1 MPLFDPTNV
10 PSAEEVNE
18 AHINSDVDKS
28 RLSQHHTLGT
38 SPTQASP
45 GNHNHDGVTSVK
57 INVNDLDGVLPGGI
71 GSALYVLVRNN
82 TGATLAKGTIVYTNG
97 ATGNHVTVA
106 KALASSDATSAR
118 TLGWVSDDIPT
129 NTSGYVMI
137 EGYLEGI
144 DTNAAND
151 GDQLYLSPTVAGG
164 WTATKPQAPNHM
176 VYVGVVAKKAANG
189 GVLIKVQNGYELNEI
204 HDVLITSPTN
214 GQALVFDGVTGL
226 WKNGNANLS
235 GVYTHTQGPASATW
249 TIPHNLSFKPNVTVE
264 DSGGGIIE
272 GDVVYTD
279 NNNLTITF
287 TVASSGKAYL
297 S

>member
-1 MPLFDPTNV
+1 MEQDLNLD
-10 PSAEEVNE
+10 
-18 AHINSDVDKS
+18 S
-28 RLSQHHTLGT
+28 RLAHLDADTDTSITAIHHTLGPA
-38 SPTQASP
+38 PTQASP
-45 GNHNHDGVTSVK
+45 GSHRHDGKDSFRIKVE
-57 INVNDLDGVLPGGI
+57 DLEGSLPGVA
-71 GSALYVLVRNN
+71 GSPVYVLVRNN
-82 TGATLAKGTIVYTNG
+82 TGSNLAKGTIVYTNG

-106 KALASSDATSAR
+106 PALANSDATSAR
-118 TLGWVSDDIPT
+118 SLGWVSEEIPT

-144 DTNAAND
+144 NTNAAND

-164 WTATKPQAPNHM
+164 WTSTKPYAPNHM
-176 VYVGVVAKKAANG
+176 VYVGVVAKKAGNG
-189 GVLIKVQNGYELNEI
+189 AVMVKVQNGYELPEI

-214 GQALVFDGVTGL
+214 GQALIYDSTVGL
-226 WKNGNANLS
+226 WKNGNAALS

-249 TIPHNLSFKPNVTVE
+249 TIPHNLSFKPNVTIE